1 VAVYIFERIEIEGG
15 GRGKLLELIR
25 GDWARHAEERFGVRL
40 AGLWATVGSTGRW
53 PEADLLWEM
62 EDWAHF
68 AEAQQSQFPREDKDA
83 FGTELWY
90 QALAYRERGHASL
103 LVPAPCSPP
112 PRGAPEPA
120 IPGELLLCE
129 SVRSKP
135 GALGSYHDALG
146 KEYLPVAE
154 ARGLR
159 LFGAYRHALR
169 PNQGMNLWAL
179 RGFEHWREL
188 MEGEGSDPGARRW
201 LDRCAE
207 LLEDLDAVLLA
218 APPQGRLRT

>member
-1 VAVYIFERIEIEGG
+1 MAVYIFERIEIEGG
-15 GRGKLLELIR
+15 GRGKLLEMIR

-40 AGLWATVGSTGRW
+40 AGVWATVGSTGRW

-62 EDWAHF
+62 EDWDHF

-90 QALAYRERGHASL
+90 RALAYRQRGNASL
-103 LVPAPCSPP
+103 LCPAPCSPG
-112 PRGAPEPA
+112 PREALARDPG
-120 IPGELLLCE
+120 GELLLCE

-135 GALGSYHDALG
+135 GALAAYHDALG
-146 KEYLPVAE
+146 KDYLPVAE

-159 LFGAYRHALR
+159 LFGAWRHALR
-169 PNQGMNLWAL
+169 PNQGLNLWAL

-188 MEGEGSDPGARRW
+188 MESEGSDAGALHW
-201 LDRCAE
+201 LERCAE
-207 LLEDLDAVLLA
+207 LLEDLDAHLLA
-218 APPQGRLRT
+218 APPRARLRT